1 MPISAKYLAHFGK
14 KIMYRKK
21 ERIFILS
28 LFRKG
33 VLKMSSY
40 SFHLSSGNH
49 SVSNSKSLSKIFR
62 HNYRQYLNKKDYS
75 SEKII
80 ELLENPCKNVKE
92 FKKFFNRLFSSEVAE
107 YNLKQK
113 RDYLKITDYYDS
125 VCDNLKQDVGV
136 EIILQIGEKSF
147 WDNNFSKRDIMKDVY
162 KEHLEF
168 FKKVL
173 PELAITNATLH
184 MDEASPHLHIV
195 GIPKGTGYKKGLTA
209 RCSKRKV
216 FDKLRL
222 TRLQKSL
229 RENAQ
234 ELMHKHVIQ
243 DFVFD
248 EKMKGRNYNFDKES
262 IIQLKKAKEEAVRE
276 LVRSPEVHAK
286 AVDLKKKEIEKDPE
300 EMEKIQETARRD
312 YARAVF
318 KAINEASNDNFK
330 KIRKQLQEKAFAEYK
345 ENYKKTLNNKENN
358 QRIEE
363 EYRQSELKRELTPQ
377 EKETIYRKVID
388 KRVSDLVANP
398 TQEIEEQVKQEV
410 KEAIVK
416 NRLEEKIDQ
425 NDYENEVNEGLYKAI
440 SETNDRYI
448 GSSMTL
454 TETLIENSSQAIER
468 HLYIENAKE
477 IMKEGLF
484 TGGYKETGEII
495 LNAHSLD
502 ENRNNLG
509 VLEKLKNKILEVLN
523 KIANYSGIKIIEKGD
538 TDNQKYNHKKPLIKE
553 RDDYRK

>member
-1 MPISAKYLAHFGK
+1 
-14 KIMYRKK
+14 
-21 ERIFILS
+21 
-28 LFRKG
+28 
-33 VLKMSSY
+33 
-40 SFHLSSGNH
+40 
-49 SVSNSKSLSKIFR
+49 
-62 HNYRQYLNKKDYS
+62 
-75 SEKII
+75 
-80 ELLENPCKNVKE
+80 
-92 FKKFFNRLFSSEVAE
+92 
-107 YNLKQK
+107 
-113 RDYLKITDYYDS
+113 
-125 VCDNLKQDVGV
+125 
-136 EIILQIGEKSF
+136 
-147 WDNNFSKRDIMKDVY
+147 MKDVY

-425 NDYENEVNEGLYKAI
+425 NDYENEVNEALYKAI
-440 SETNDRYI
+440 LETNDRYI

-454 TETLIENSSQAIER
+454 TERLIESSSQAIER
-468 HLYIENAKE
+468 YLYIENAKE
-477 IMKEGLF
+477 IIKEGLF
-484 TGGYKETGEII
+484 TGGYEKTEEII

-502 ENRNNLG
+502 ENRNNTG

-523 KIANYSGIKIIEKGD
+523 KIANYSGIKIIEKGN

-553 RDDYRK
+553 RDDYKK

>member
-1 MPISAKYLAHFGK
+1 M
-14 KIMYRKK
+14 
-21 ERIFILS
+21 
-28 LFRKG
+28 
-33 VLKMSSY
+33 
-40 SFHLSSGNH
+40 
-49 SVSNSKSLSKIFR
+49 
-62 HNYRQYLNKKDYS
+62 
-75 SEKII
+75 
-80 ELLENPCKNVKE
+80 
-92 FKKFFNRLFSSEVAE
+92 
-107 YNLKQK
+107 
-113 RDYLKITDYYDS
+113 
-125 VCDNLKQDVGV
+125 KQDVGV

-300 EMEKIQETARRD
+300 EMEKIQETSRRY

-318 KAINEASNDNFK
+318 KAIN
-330 KIRKQLQEKAFAEYK
+330 
-345 ENYKKTLNNKENN
+345 
-358 QRIEE
+358 
-363 EYRQSELKRELTPQ
+363 
-377 EKETIYRKVID
+377 
-388 KRVSDLVANP
+388 
-398 TQEIEEQVKQEV
+398 
-410 KEAIVK
+410 
-416 NRLEEKIDQ
+416 
-425 NDYENEVNEGLYKAI
+425 
-440 SETNDRYI
+440 
-448 GSSMTL
+448 
-454 TETLIENSSQAIER
+454 
-468 HLYIENAKE
+468 
-477 IMKEGLF
+477 
-484 TGGYKETGEII
+484 
-495 LNAHSLD
+495 
-502 ENRNNLG
+502 
-509 VLEKLKNKILEVLN
+509 
-523 KIANYSGIKIIEKGD
+523 
-538 TDNQKYNHKKPLIKE
+538 
-553 RDDYRK
+553 